1 MGTERRC
8 NKMDINVAYEYM
20 ANHIAP
26 ESLLNCITA
35 INGYNME
42 TINDVLYY
50 FTGYRSL
57 EQYLQYE
64 DFESFIELIG

>member
-1 MGTERRC
+1 
-8 NKMDINVAYEYM
+8 MDINVAYEYM

-26 ESLLNCITA
+26 ETPLNCITA

-42 TINDVLYY
+42 TLNDVLYY

-64 DFESFIELIG
+64 DFESFIELMG

>member
-1 MGTERRC
+1 
-8 NKMDINVAYEYM
+8 MDINVAYEYM
-20 ANHIAP
+20 ASHIAP

-35 INGYNME
+35 INGYSMD
-42 TINDVLYY
+42 TLNDVLYY

-64 DFESFIELIG
+64 DFESFIELMG

>member
-1 MGTERRC
+1 
-8 NKMDINVAYEYM
+8 MDINVAYEYM

-26 ESLLNCITA
+26 ESLLYCITA

-42 TINDVLYY
+42 TLNDVLYY

-64 DFESFIELIG
+64 DFESFIELMG